1 MKQKSLMARGNDT
14 EEKQNTEASEV
25 NPETLGKWC
34 FSICVSIPC
43 GLVEHYL
50 VNLSHYFSRE
60 RWVNDMGYFL
70 IP

>member
-1 MKQKSLMARGNDT
+1 MARGNDT

-50 VNLSHYFSRE
+50 VSLSHYFSCE
-60 RWVNDMGYFL
+60 R
-70 IP
+70 